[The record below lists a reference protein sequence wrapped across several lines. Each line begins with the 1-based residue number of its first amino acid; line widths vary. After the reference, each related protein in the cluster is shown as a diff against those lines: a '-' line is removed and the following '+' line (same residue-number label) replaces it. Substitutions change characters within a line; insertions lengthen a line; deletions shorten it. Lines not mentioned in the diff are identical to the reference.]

1 MKTLFELEQES
12 SEGFC
17 NPARTTTQD
26 LETTRRTIE
35 KRAYEKIHTPIDNNN
50 FHDEEEEENE

>member
-17 NPARTTTQD
+17 NPARTTAQD
-26 LETTRRTIE
+26 LETTKRTIE
-35 KRAYEKIHTPIDNNN
+35 KRAYEKIHTPID
-50 FHDEEEEENE
+50 DSIQEEEDETE